1 MLERDWFMRQV
12 RQLSRVLQQVLFQKQ
27 QDQVGEAR
35 RTIQQAIGQLDDEQR
50 DNLRG
55 LSLEETIAFCER
67 DGAFRPEFATRI
79 ADLLKEEGDLLTAQ
93 GNETEATKSYARAL
107 LLYRRAMHEEES
119 AVSWTIGS
127 TLSDLNAHVG
137 EAIAEEIDRVLEA

>member
-12 RQLSRVLQQVLFQKQ
+12 RQLSRVLQQVLLQKQ
-27 QDQVGEAR
+27 QNQVSEAR

-55 LSLEETIAFCER
+55 LSLEETIEFCER

-93 GNETEATKSYARAL
+93 GNDAEATKSYARAL
-107 LLYRRAMHEEES
+107 LLYRRAMHEKES
-119 AVSWTIGS
+119 AVSWNIGS
-127 TLSDLNAHVG
+127 TLSDLKAHVG
-137 EAIAEEIDRVLEA
+137 EATVKEIERVLEA